1 MKLTKEDLVASKVLI
16 VIRGGMVEDVFVNDE
31 GLGCVILDF
40 DNYKFDE
47 ICRYEKIVDK
57 IRRNQKMQNIY

>member
-1 MKLTKEDLVASKVLI
+1 MRLTKEELIASKVVI
-16 VIRGGMVEDVFVNDE
+16 VIRDGVVEDVFVNDE
-31 GLGCVILDF
+31 GAGCVVLDF

-57 IRRNQKMQNIY
+57 LRRNQKMQNIY